1 MKNKQK
7 IILIEIIFLGQP
19 KKIFYLIV
27 APTIPNRI
35 TETSGIEQV
44 LNPACCIP
52 THKNNS
58 IAYYR
63 VVAIYECYE
72 TPFKC
77 NLNDHVSSYMRY
89 PITHT

>member
-1 MKNKQK
+1 M
-7 IILIEIIFLGQP
+7 
-19 KKIFYLIV
+19 
-27 APTIPNRI
+27 ASTIPNRI

-52 THKNNS
+52 AHKNNS